1 MALRTIA
8 KILAKVKSQLI
19 ADQKAVLEP
28 RRDVACKELRESRD
42 ERYRELLDHQQETR
56 AELRWRQEAGLD
68 NALFFMSSESARLP
82 ARRCSSASVNFVY
95 FGGQTFFFHPIE
107 SVG

>member
-19 ADQKAVLEP
+19 ADQKAVLEL
-28 RRDVACKELRESRD
+28 RRDAACKELRESRD

-68 NALFFMSSESARLP
+68 NA